1 MDTPLIHIILLGL
14 IVVCAVF
21 AVARTRVIR
30 AAIMLAS
37 ISVLV
42 TLILFLLGAKL
53 AAIFELSV
61 CAGLITVIF
70 ISVIGL
76 TNPPTKDERDEERV
90 VMLKKFL
97 FLPILVLVCG
107 ASFFML
113 TAGIDY
119 IPLASAH
126 PDDLETAKTLI
137 WTRQMDLVGQIII
150 LLTGVFGVLVLFKD
164 KKSGDG
170 K

>member
-21 AVARTRVIR
+21 AVVRTRVIR
-30 AAIMLAS
+30 AAIMLAIIS
-37 ISVLV
+37 ILV

-76 TNPPTKDERDEERV
+76 TNPPSKDARIEERV
-90 VMLKKFL
+90 HMFKKFV
-97 FLPILVLVCG
+97 FLPIIILVCG
-107 ASFFML
+107 AAFFML
-113 TAGIDY
+113 TTGINY
-119 IPLASAH
+119 IPLANAN
-126 PDDLETAKTLI
+126 PGDLENAKPLI
-137 WTRQMDLVGQIII
+137 WSRQTDLIGQIII
-150 LLTGVFGVLVLFKD
+150 LLTGVFGVIVLFKD
-164 KKSGDG
+164 KKDGDE